1 MIPLHFDCKNKH
13 ENIINYL
20 IKYGVDVNKAENFG
34 CTTLHFVCD
43 QENGNSEKY
52 LIQHGANVKNHGNI
66 YDKTLLQFTCDKD
79 IKILQNTQ
87 LNMEEKIY
95 IYKK

>member
-52 LIQHGANVKNHGNI
+52 LI
-66 YDKTLLQFTCDKD
+66 
-79 IKILQNTQ
+79 
-87 LNMEEKIY
+87 
-95 IYKK
+95 